1 MGFFQLAAIILLNNR
16 CARTL
21 SFSFLPDIDFFFTF
35 PVLLKVCMIAEIVVL
50 GTANIFDILLTLFP
64 DVKSLQ
70 TASLVSLER

>member
-1 MGFFQLAAIILLNNR
+1 
-16 CARTL
+16 
-21 SFSFLPDIDFFFTF
+21 
-35 PVLLKVCMIAEIVVL
+35 MIAEIVVL

>member
-1 MGFFQLAAIILLNNR
+1 MGFFRLAAIILLNNR
-16 CARTL
+16 FARTL
-21 SFSFLPDIDFFFTF
+21 SFSFLPDIGFFTF